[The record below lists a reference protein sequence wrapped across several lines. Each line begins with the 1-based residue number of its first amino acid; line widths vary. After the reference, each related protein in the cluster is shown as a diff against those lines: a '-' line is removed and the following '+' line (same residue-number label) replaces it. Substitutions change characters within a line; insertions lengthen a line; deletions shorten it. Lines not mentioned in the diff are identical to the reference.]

1 MSIALTLAGLCGIGL
16 PFVPFTVGY
25 VPISEVDWDWSE
37 SPHFTLVL
45 PCMVL
50 PPLISLGYVV
60 WHVAGRLPLWV
71 AAGGY
76 VLAAV
81 FAGACLTGLL
91 GSSGA
96 SDRLVLTVIGLFLV
110 AFASAAWIS
119 LKGVNRESPIRSLV
133 AMQGVYATLMVF
145 ALAAAHFWGDYQT
158 GAWLGAITLFA
169 YLGQITLA
177 VKKYRSVLLILI
189 PLALIGWIVSAG

>member
-1 MSIALTLAGLCGIGL
+1 M
-16 PFVPFTVGY
+16 
-25 VPISEVDWDWSE
+25 
-37 SPHFTLVL
+37 
-45 PCMVL
+45 
-50 PPLISLGYVV
+50 ISLGYVA

-81 FAGACLTGLL
+81 FAGAILAGLL

-96 SDRLVLTVIGLFLV
+96 PDRKSLTIIGLFLV

-119 LKGVNRESPIRSLV
+119 LNGVNRESPIRGLV

-158 GAWLGAITLFA
+158 GAWLGAITVFA
-169 YLGQITLA
+169 YLGQITLT
-177 VKKYRSVLLILI
+177 VKKFRSILLILM
-189 PLALIGWIVSAG
+189 PLALIGWIVSAEQ